1 MTKINYQLSI
11 INYQL
16 SIINYY
22 PRSSSNKSGKKI
34 AKGNPQKLVTT
45 SITANRIEA
54 IASSGL
60 NNPIK
65 LREVI
70 VLRRELMTRL
80 ILLGRFW

>member
-1 MTKINYQLSI
+1 
-11 INYQL
+11 
-16 SIINYY
+16 
-22 PRSSSNKSGKKI
+22 
-34 AKGNPQKLVTT
+34 LVTT
-45 SITANRIEA
+45 NITANKIEA

>member
-1 MTKINYQLSI
+1 
-11 INYQL
+11 
-16 SIINYY
+16 
-22 PRSSSNKSGKKI
+22 
-34 AKGNPQKLVTT
+34 LVTT
-45 SITANRIEA
+45 NIIANRIDA
-54 IASSGL
+54 IASSGLNSL